1 MGLRNLLLHVDGDV
15 EMRQIVSAYLHEYGF
30 ETVSAGTTDEALEL
44 LGQHRFDLVV
54 LDLQVPGGDSWNLLQ
69 WIAERRRPPVIA
81 TSSHGEEADR
91 ILTIEAGADDY
102 LVKPFSLREL
112 VARARSV
119 TRRVAQDSFAPLR
132 RVARFDVWSLDIA
145 ARHAE
150 SPERSVEL
158 TAGELAILRTL
169 MERPHHVLTRTE
181 LLASTHQSEDD
192 VFDRTV
198 DVLVS
203 RLRRKLESNPIRP
216 EFIQT
221 VRGGGYCFKR
231 DVSWHTTA

>member
-1 MGLRNLLLHVDGDV
+1 M
-15 EMRQIVSAYLHEYGF
+15 EMRQLVSTYLHGYGF
-30 ETVSAGTTDEALEL
+30 ETVSAGTVDEAHAL
-44 LGQHRFDLVV
+44 LNQHRFDLVV
-54 LDLQVPGGDSWNLLQ
+54 LDLQLPGGDGWDLLQ
-69 WIAERRRPPVIA
+69 TIAERRRPPLIV
-81 TSSHGEEADR
+81 TSNHAEEADR
-91 ILTIEAGADDY
+91 ILTIESGADDY

-119 TRRVAQDSFAPLR
+119 TRRVASEGSAPLR

-145 ARHAE
+145 ARHAQ
-150 SPERSVEL
+150 SPERSVDL

-181 LLASTHQSEDD
+181 LLASTHQSDAD